1 MKSRIQVVVALAIIG
16 GMFGTSQAVL
26 LNDDAGITFGKN
38 APLLVPRL
46 PVEIPQVG
54 PGPVCPP
61 SGCGGSQ
68 QP

>member
-1 MKSRIQVVVALAIIG
+1 MKSRIQVVVALAVIG
-16 GMFGTSQAVL
+16 GMFGTSQAIF
-26 LNDDAGITFGKN
+26 LNDDAGITLREN
-38 APLLVPRL
+38 APRLAPRL
-46 PVEIPQVG
+46 TVEIPQVG